1 MATIRALAVIL
12 AGLAASVAP
21 AAADGTFRCG
31 SKLIELGMTPGQ
43 VLEQCGE
50 PTSKDEEVH
59 DVRSGPQVVGKTT
72 VARWTY
78 SSYSATRV
86 LVFDADKLVRIE

>member
-31 SKLIELGMTPGQ
+31 SKLLVLGMTQGQ

-50 PTSKDEEVH
+50 PASKVEEVH
-59 DVRSGPQVVGKTT
+59 DVRSGPHVVGKTT
-72 VARWTY
+72 VSHWTY